1 MPTLAE
7 KRAAK
12 KKRDAKKA
20 GDLAKR
26 RAKRASHSK
35 SPEMQR
41 PNELGVAKHT
51 TYSTSRR

>member
-35 SPEMQR
+35 NPEMQR
-41 PNELGVAKHT
+41 PNELGVARHT
-51 TYSTSRR
+51 TYRSRR

>member
-1 MPTLAE
+1 MTTLAE

-20 GDLAKR
+20 RDLAKR
-26 RAKRASHSK
+26 RSKRASHST

-41 PNELGVAKHT
+41 PNEFGVAEHT
-51 TYSTSRR
+51 TYKRRR

>member
-1 MPTLAE
+1 MTTLAE

-20 GDLAKR
+20 RELAER

-35 SPEMQR
+35 NPEMKR
-41 PNELGVAKHT
+41 PNEFGVAKHT
-51 TYSTSRR
+51 TYRN